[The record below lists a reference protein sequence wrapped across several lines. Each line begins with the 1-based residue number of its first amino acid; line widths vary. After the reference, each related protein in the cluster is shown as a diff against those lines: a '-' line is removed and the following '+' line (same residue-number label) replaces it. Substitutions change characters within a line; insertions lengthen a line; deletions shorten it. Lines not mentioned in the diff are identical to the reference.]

1 MSLKLYNTLTNKK
14 EIFEPIEQGKV
25 GMYVCGVTVYDNCHL
40 GHARAYVAF
49 DILVRYFR
57 YQGYKVN
64 YVRNI
69 TDIEDKIIE
78 RANENSES
86 IYDLTSRT
94 IASMHADFQ
103 GLGLIEP
110 NSEPKATEY
119 IDGMVTMIEDL
130 IAKGHAYVADNNDV
144 FFSVRSYE
152 EYGKLSNKVLDDL
165 DPGSRISED
174 QAKADPLD
182 FVLWKSAKPE
192 EPSWDSPWGKGRPGW
207 HIECSVMSLEKLGKN
222 FDIHGGGPDLIFP
235 HHENE
240 IAQSKGVDS
249 QENFVNYWLH
259 NGMLNLSGKKM
270 SKSDGN
276 VKLLNEYIDEYS
288 GEVVRFFFLRAHY
301 RSPQEFSEQLL
312 QEAKKTLSNLTE
324 FTKEVVAEPN
334 DRGLVDIFVKCM
346 NDDMN
351 TPKLLGEIFQKIKD
365 TNGLDQE
372 NTIKIKQTVKFI
384 FGILGFELKTSK
396 QKIVDK
402 RVLSEFFQKYNI
414 KFNDIDSAM
423 SDFRDKREKLRNN
436 KQYGEADKMREDLL
450 EIGIVMNDGENVGW
464 YWKNS

>member
-165 DPGSRISED
+165 DLSLI
-174 QAKADPLD
+174 
-182 FVLWKSAKPE
+182 
-192 EPSWDSPWGKGRPGW
+192 
-207 HIECSVMSLEKLGKN
+207 HI
-222 FDIHGGGPDLIFP
+222 
-235 HHENE
+235 
-240 IAQSKGVDS
+240 
-249 QENFVNYWLH
+249 
-259 NGMLNLSGKKM
+259 
-270 SKSDGN
+270 
-276 VKLLNEYIDEYS
+276 
-288 GEVVRFFFLRAHY
+288 
-301 RSPQEFSEQLL
+301 
-312 QEAKKTLSNLTE
+312 
-324 FTKEVVAEPN
+324 
-334 DRGLVDIFVKCM
+334 
-346 NDDMN
+346 
-351 TPKLLGEIFQKIKD
+351 
-365 TNGLDQE
+365 
-372 NTIKIKQTVKFI
+372 
-384 FGILGFELKTSK
+384 
-396 QKIVDK
+396 
-402 RVLSEFFQKYNI
+402 
-414 KFNDIDSAM
+414 
-423 SDFRDKREKLRNN
+423 
-436 KQYGEADKMREDLL
+436 
-450 EIGIVMNDGENVGW
+450 
-464 YWKNS
+464 

>member
-57 YQGYKVN
+57 YQGYKIN

-130 IAKGHAYVADNNDV
+130 ITKGHAYVADNNDV

-240 IAQSKGVDS
+240 IAQSKCSNDS
-249 QENFVNYWLH
+249 EFANYWIH
-259 NGMLNLSGKKM
+259 SGLLKIGGEKM
-270 SKSDGN
+270 SKSLGN
-276 VKLLNEYIDEYS
+276 FALIKDLIKQYHF
-288 GEVVRFFFLRAHY
+288 EVIRLFLISSHY
-301 RSPQEFSEQLL
+301 RSELSFDDGSLNQARAALERLYTTLQLNDEDAENTAKENPFI
-312 QEAKKTLSNLTE
+312 EAFE
-324 FTKEVVAEPN
+324 MA
-334 DRGLVDIFVKCM
+334 M
-346 NDDMN
+346 NDDLN
-351 TPKLLGEIFQKIKD
+351 TPKAVSILFDLAKELNSNKD
-365 TNGLDQE
+365 
-372 NTIKIKQTVKFI
+372 
-384 FGILGFELKTSK
+384 
-396 QKIVDK
+396 
-402 RVLSEFFQKYNI
+402 
-414 KFNDIDSAM
+414 
-423 SDFRDKREKLRNN
+423 
-436 KQYGEADKMREDLL
+436 
-450 EIGIVMNDGENVGW
+450 
-464 YWKNS
+464 KNSRNEQLYAFKTIANNLGLLTDKPENFFKFGAEVDDLFIQEKIDARNLARNQKDFVRADEIRDELSDMGVLLDDGPDGTTWKIEKPN